1 MEYEVLSPWSEV
13 DTSVLTGLTPRL
25 DTLEGKTIGMYGDFM
40 ALATKMRFSRV

>member
-25 DTLEGKTIGMYGDFM
+25 DTLEGK
-40 ALATKMRFSRV
+40 